1 MCAFVNLWFI
11 LVCLF
16 VLELLVF
23 FHYLKCAF
31 GDNILFHEHNRILA
45 EYTPQEYWAIKY
57 KFSTRCYMGMEES
70 AYRLRNLARQF
81 LKHKIGQGGWPLAS

>member
-1 MCAFVNLWFI
+1 MFVCFRVISVFPLPQMCFWR
-11 LVCLF
+11 
-16 VLELLVF
+16 
-23 FHYLKCAF
+23 H
-31 GDNILFHEHNRILA
+31 NILFHEHNRILA

-57 KFSTRCYMGMEES
+57 KFSTRCCMGMEES